1 MDVQCE
7 RCKTEYEFDDALVS
21 GRGTTVRC
29 TQCGHQFKVR
39 RGEESSPGGD
49 AADRWVVTTTLGK
62 QLVYLTLREL
72 QRAIMAKQV
81 GRSDT
86 LTRGAAP
93 PRLLGSIA
101 ELEPFFEG
109 RTSNRPPATS
119 SGSIAVNLPAPP
131 VVPGGHPRPSSSDDV
146 ASFPKRTPAWGVETK
161 NIVNVVSNTPRP
173 ISVPP
178 PTAPRADPAPNPAL
192 PQRAKTSTLRP
203 PSGPG
208 SATSAAR
215 TTSPGLNDPA
225 LPEIGAPLSPS
236 GNHRAAAQQYPAT
249 AAHAPYA
256 QHAPVSEVEP
266 PTMPRPP
273 IAPPAPAPQRVAHA
287 VPMVPE
293 MSSPLPPPTA
303 PVRRMI
309 SSIDDDAMAD
319 AMHRQM
325 QHSASDPD
333 SLGMPRRRRVG
344 GWIVAVVLLGGVGIL
359 GFIVAKPYLTGA
371 GKTASSATPLDEKTQ
386 QFLNDGEK
394 ALADGNLDAA
404 KENFD
409 KASARMEKDPRV
421 LLDLARLAAARAD
434 VPWLRTRILPPDAAD
449 DIKAT
454 KQTLGELAAAARK
467 AADDAIAV
475 SPDEPAAI
483 RAKIDASRISGER
496 DTARKLVARVIA
508 QAQQPETAYVLAA
521 LDLAEPEPIW
531 TTVIERLR
539 LAAQGEGNAGR
550 ARVALVYA
558 LARSGDKASAKAELE
573 KLASLARPHPLVV
586 PLRAFVDKAVSKPVG
601 DGGAEAGVP
610 LVSVSNL
617 PNAPPGY
624 GYPPGDVPPGT
635 VVMTGS
641 IGQAMQAL
649 QRGDKEKA
657 RQIYEGL
664 VARNPNDSEA
674 LTGLGDVARASGDT
688 AGAIAA
694 YKRALAVNPSYLHAL
709 VALADTH
716 WGSGN
721 RGEAI
726 RLYRDIVDRFPEQ
739 AYPAYVKQRAEG
751 GAAPAPTASASGT
764 PTASTP
770 PPTPPPPSAPAP
782 PAPPAPKPTTD
793 GF

>member
-1 MDVQCE
+1 
-7 RCKTEYEFDDALVS
+7 
-21 GRGTTVRC
+21 
-29 TQCGHQFKVR
+29 
-39 RGEESSPGGD
+39 
-49 AADRWVVTTTLGK
+49 
-62 QLVYLTLREL
+62 
-72 QRAIMAKQV
+72 
-81 GRSDT
+81 
-86 LTRGAAP
+86 
-93 PRLLGSIA
+93 
-101 ELEPFFEG
+101 
-109 RTSNRPPATS
+109 
-119 SGSIAVNLPAPP
+119 
-131 VVPGGHPRPSSSDDV
+131 
-146 ASFPKRTPAWGVETK
+146 
-161 NIVNVVSNTPRP
+161 
-173 ISVPP
+173 
-178 PTAPRADPAPNPAL
+178 
-192 PQRAKTSTLRP
+192 
-203 PSGPG
+203 
-208 SATSAAR
+208 
-215 TTSPGLNDPA
+215 
-225 LPEIGAPLSPS
+225 
-236 GNHRAAAQQYPAT
+236 
-249 AAHAPYA
+249 
-256 QHAPVSEVEP
+256 
-266 PTMPRPP
+266 MPRPP